1 MTDAGDDEDGPRLR
15 LAAPE
20 HQPEWLNGNAART
33 IAARETARVMA
44 LFRSKP
50 FASMFK
56 TTTDDAVPSV
66 EILRAAKTRLQSAYL
81 EKVERID
88 EQLAALRAQLE
99 DASVSETRK
108 SVIPSHIESTK
119 KMLDE
124 EDAQVRATSA
134 DLDEVAEA
142 VERLPANVEAAARE
156 VRKRREVHERRL
168 ANDPHYGIECVEEAM
183 AFIQERAMIA
193 SRERSDS
200 RGGRGGRTFGSRGGR
215 ERLKPKHIHR
225 IGALCCD
232 GSAPV
237 TIVREPTAFTHSD
250 SRFDILRT
258 QPSPRSPDQ
267 LMELCALA
275 FMATRSIKTGL
286 AVQAAFPNSQDDGA
300 CTFFKPDGYA
310 SYFLIHTESNVYAHE
325 LYSCATNQDV
335 APTFAEEFIRDSC
348 ACDAYQRIRDCN
360 VDERRLLCA
369 SMQVA
374 LSALKRCL
382 PPPSAFNLADDATTV
397 PNDDDDDDAT
407 SDSSDRKRARRSVS
421 VSQQMSTA

>member
-1 MTDAGDDEDGPRLR
+1 MADARDDEDGPRLR

-20 HQPEWLNGNAART
+20 HQPEWLNGNDERT

-50 FASMFK
+50 FASSFQ
-56 TTTDDAVPSV
+56 TADALPSAV
-66 EILRAAKTRLQSAYL
+66 WLRERKTRLQSAYL

-88 EQLAALRAQLE
+88 EQLAALRAKLE

-124 EDAQVRATSA
+124 EDARVRATSA

-156 VRKRREVHERRL
+156 GRKRRALHERRL

-193 SRERSDS
+193 SRRRSVDALH
-200 RGGRGGRTFGSRGGR
+200 RRKHGRPK
-215 ERLKPKHIHR
+215 LKDIHR

-237 TIVREPTAFTHSD
+237 TIVREPTAFTCVD
-250 SRFDILRT
+250 SHKQHFGANARADRLFEER
-258 QPSPRSPDQ
+258 
-267 LMELCALA
+267 ALH
-275 FMATRSIKTGL
+275 FMRCKSIKTGL
-286 AVQAAFPNSQDDGA
+286 AMQAAFPNAQDNDA
-300 CTFFKPDGYA
+300 CTFFKPDGSAY
-310 SYFLIHTESNVYAHE
+310 YFLIHSHSDI
-325 LYSCATNQDV
+325 YSGVTSQDV

-348 ACDAYQRIRDCN
+348 ACDSYQRIRDCK
-360 VDERRLLCA
+360 VDEQELLCA
-369 SMQVA
+369 SLQVT

-382 PPPSAFNLADDATTV
+382 PPPSAFNLADDATTI
-397 PNDDDDDDAT
+397 PNDDDDAT
-407 SDSSDRKRARRSVS
+407 PDSSDRKRARRSVS
-421 VSQQMSTA
+421 VSQQMSAA

>member
-1 MTDAGDDEDGPRLR
+1 MADARDDEDGPRLR

-20 HQPEWLNGNAART
+20 HQPEWLNGNAERT

-50 FASMFK
+50 FASTFK

-99 DASVSETRK
+99 DASVSDTRK

-124 EDAQVRATSA
+124 EDARVRATSA

-142 VERLPANVEAAARE
+142 VARSPANVEAAARK
-156 VRKRREVHERRL
+156 VRERRALHERRL

-183 AFIQERAMIA
+183 VFIQERAMIA
-193 SRERSDS
+193 SREWSVDAS
-200 RGGRGGRTFGSRGGR
+200 RRTFGGRGRP
-215 ERLKPKHIHR
+215 KPKHIHR

-237 TIVREPTAFTHSD
+237 RIVREPTAFTHSD
-250 SRFDILRT
+250 SRFDHQGRMLP
-258 QPSPRSPDQ
+258 QPLNPSPDQ
-267 LMELCALA
+267 SLEVQALR
-275 FMATRSIKTGL
+275 FMQWKSIKTGL
-286 AVQAAFPNSQDDGA
+286 AMQAAFPNSQDDGA
-300 CTFFKPDGYA
+300 CTFFKPDGCA
-310 SYFLIHTESNVYAHE
+310 CYFLIHSKSNIYAHE
-325 LYSCATNQDV
+325 LYSDKNPDV

-348 ACDAYQRIRDCN
+348 ACDAYQRVRDSE

-374 LSALKRCL
+374 ISALKRCL

-397 PNDDDDDDAT
+397 PNDDDAT
-407 SDSSDRKRARRSVS
+407 SDSSDRKRARRSAS
-421 VSQQMSTA
+421 VSQQMSAA

>member
-1 MTDAGDDEDGPRLR
+1 MADARDDEDGPRLR

-20 HQPEWLNGNAART
+20 HQPEWLNGNDERT

-50 FASMFK
+50 FASSFQ
-56 TTTDDAVPSV
+56 TADALPSAV
-66 EILRAAKTRLQSAYL
+66 WLRERKTRLQSAYL

-124 EDAQVRATSA
+124 EDARVRATSA

-156 VRKRREVHERRL
+156 GRKRRALHERRL

-193 SRERSDS
+193 SRRRSVDALH
-200 RGGRGGRTFGSRGGR
+200 RRKHGRPK
-215 ERLKPKHIHR
+215 LKDIHR

-237 TIVREPTAFTHSD
+237 TIVREPTAFTLGD
-250 SRFDILRT
+250 SHKQHFGANARADRLFEER
-258 QPSPRSPDQ
+258 
-267 LMELCALA
+267 ALH
-275 FMATRSIKTGL
+275 FMQGKSIKTGL
-286 AVQAAFPNSQDDGA
+286 AMQAAFPNAQDNDA
-300 CTFFKPDGYA
+300 CTFFKPDGCA
-310 SYFLIHTESNVYAHE
+310 CYFLIHSHGNIYPGKANQDFDTHTS
-325 LYSCATNQDV
+325 SDATNRDIV
-335 APTFAEEFIRDSC
+335 PTFAEEFIRDSC
-348 ACDAYQRIRDCN
+348 ACDSYQRIRDCKA
-360 VDERRLLCA
+360 DEQELLCA
-369 SMQVA
+369 SLQVT

-382 PPPSAFNLADDATTV
+382 PPPSAFNLADDATTI
-397 PNDDDDDDAT
+397 PNDDDDAT
-407 SDSSDRKRARRSVS
+407 PDLSDRKRARRSVS
-421 VSQQMSTA
+421 VSQQMSAA

>member
-1 MTDAGDDEDGPRLR
+1 MTDAGNDEDGPRLR

-56 TTTDDAVPSV
+56 TTDDAVPSA
-66 EILRAAKTRLQSAYL
+66 ERLRNLKTRLQGAYL

-124 EDAQVRATSA
+124 EDARVRATSA

-142 VERLPANVEAAARE
+142 VERLPANIEAAARE
-156 VRKRREVHERRL
+156 VRKRRALHERRL

-183 AFIQERAMIA
+183 TFLQERAAA
-193 SRERSDS
+193 SRRAPIACDTETSW
-200 RGGRGGRTFGSRGGR
+200 RGTIQY
-215 ERLKPKHIHR
+215 LTHMHK
-225 IGALCCD
+225 IGAVGCD
-232 GSAPV
+232 TSVPA
-237 TIVREPTAFTHSD
+237 TIVREPEAYKRVTPTEYD
-250 SRFDILRT
+250 VGSRIGRFIEH
-258 QPSPRSPDQ
+258 RSQ
-267 LMELCALA
+267 
-275 FMATRSIKTGL
+275 SIGSEW
-286 AVQAAFPNSQDDGA
+286 VQAGHVFQASFPNLRRRRGV
-300 CTFFKPDGYA
+300 CTFFKPEGCVCY
-310 SYFLIHTESNVYAHE
+310 YFVGSEHGTHE
-325 LYSCATNQDV
+325 QSMSQAWAAD
-335 APTFAEEFIRDSC
+335 PTFTEEFIRDSC
-348 ACDAYQRIRDCN
+348 ACDSYQRRVANSYAD
-360 VDERRLLCA
+360 DQQLLCA
-369 SMQVA
+369 SLQVT

-397 PNDDDDDDAT
+397 PNDDDDAT
-407 SDSSDRKRARRSVS
+407 SDSSDRKRARQSVS
-421 VSQQMSTA
+421 VSQQMSAA

>member
-1 MTDAGDDEDGPRLR
+1 MADARDDEDGPRLR

-20 HQPEWLNGNAART
+20 HQPEWLNGNDERT

-50 FASMFK
+50 FASSFQ
-56 TTTDDAVPSV
+56 TADALPSAV
-66 EILRAAKTRLQSAYL
+66 WLRERKMRLQSAYL

-88 EQLAALRAQLE
+88 EQLAALRAKLE

-124 EDAQVRATSA
+124 EDARVRATSA

-156 VRKRREVHERRL
+156 GRKRRALHERRL

-193 SRERSDS
+193 SRRRSVDALH
-200 RGGRGGRTFGSRGGR
+200 RHGHRHPK
-215 ERLKPKHIHR
+215 LKDIHR

-237 TIVREPTAFTHSD
+237 TIVREPTAFTRVD
-250 SRFDILRT
+250 SRMSSSSSMADRSFEERALR
-258 QPSPRSPDQ
+258 
-267 LMELCALA
+267 
-275 FMATRSIKTGL
+275 FMQWKSIKTGL
-286 AVQAAFPNSQDDGA
+286 AMQAAFPNAQDNDA
-300 CTFFKPDGYA
+300 CTFFKPDGCA
-310 SYFLIHTESNVYAHE
+310 CYFLIHSHSDI
-325 LYSCATNQDV
+325 YSGVTSQDV

-348 ACDAYQRIRDCN
+348 ACDSYQRIQDCKA
-360 VDERRLLCA
+360 DEQELLCA
-369 SMQVA
+369 SLQVT

-382 PPPSAFNLADDATTV
+382 PPPSAFNLADDATTI
-397 PNDDDDDDAT
+397 PNDDDDAT
-407 SDSSDRKRARRSVS
+407 PDSSDRKRARRSVS
-421 VSQQMSTA
+421 VSQQMSAA

>member
-1 MTDAGDDEDGPRLR
+1 MADARADEDGPRLR

-20 HQPEWLNGNAART
+20 QQPEWLNGNDERT

-50 FASMFK
+50 FASSFQ
-56 TTTDDAVPSV
+56 TADALPSAV
-66 EILRAAKTRLQSAYL
+66 WLRERKTRLQSAYL

-88 EQLAALRAQLE
+88 EQLAALRAKLE

-124 EDAQVRATSA
+124 EDARVRATSA

-156 VRKRREVHERRL
+156 GRKRRALHERRL

-193 SRERSDS
+193 SRRRSVDALH
-200 RGGRGGRTFGSRGGR
+200 RRKHRH
-215 ERLKPKHIHR
+215 PKLNDVQR
-225 IGALCCD
+225 IGALCCE

-237 TIVREPTAFTHSD
+237 TIVREPTAFTLGD
-250 SRFDILRT
+250 SHKQHFGANARADRLFEER
-258 QPSPRSPDQ
+258 
-267 LMELCALA
+267 ALH
-275 FMATRSIKTGL
+275 FMQGKSIKTGL
-286 AVQAAFPNSQDDGA
+286 AMQAAFPNAQDNDA
-300 CTFFKPDGYA
+300 CTFFKPDGCA
-310 SYFLIHTESNVYAHE
+310 CYFLIHSHSNI
-325 LYSCATNQDV
+325 YSGVPSQDD

-348 ACDAYQRIRDCN
+348 ACDSYQRIQDCKA
-360 VDERRLLCA
+360 DEQELLCA
-369 SMQVA
+369 SLQVT

-382 PPPSAFNLADDATTV
+382 PPPSAFNHADDATTI
-397 PNDDDDDDAT
+397 PNDDDDAMP
-407 SDSSDRKRARRSVS
+407 DSSDRKRARRSVS
-421 VSQQMSTA
+421 VSQQMSAA

>member
-1 MTDAGDDEDGPRLR
+1 MADARDDEDGPRLR

-20 HQPEWLNGNAART
+20 HQPEWLNGNDERT

-50 FASMFK
+50 FASSFK
-56 TTTDDAVPSV
+56 TADALPSAV
-66 EILRAAKTRLQSAYL
+66 WLRERKTRLQSAYL

-88 EQLAALRAQLE
+88 EQLAALRAKLE

-124 EDAQVRATSA
+124 EDARVRATSA

-156 VRKRREVHERRL
+156 GRKRRALHERRL

-193 SRERSDS
+193 SRRRSVDALHHHQY
-200 RGGRGGRTFGSRGGR
+200 RNPK
-215 ERLKPKHIHR
+215 LKDIHR

-237 TIVREPTAFTHSD
+237 TIVREPTAFTRVD
-250 SRFDILRT
+250 SRMLSFSSR
-258 QPSPRSPDQ
+258 PDR
-267 LMELCALA
+267 LFEERALH
-275 FMATRSIKTGL
+275 FMQWKSIKTGL
-286 AVQAAFPNSQDDGA
+286 AMQAAFPNAQDNDA
-300 CTFFKPDGYA
+300 CTFFKPDGCA
-310 SYFLIHTESNVYAHE
+310 CYFLIHSHSNI
-325 LYSCATNQDV
+325 YSGVTSQDV

-348 ACDAYQRIRDCN
+348 ACDSYQRIQDCKA
-360 VDERRLLCA
+360 DEQELLCA
-369 SMQVA
+369 SLQVT

-382 PPPSAFNLADDATTV
+382 PPPSAFNLADDATTI
-397 PNDDDDDDAT
+397 PNDDDDAMP
-407 SDSSDRKRARRSVS
+407 DSSDRKRARRSVS
-421 VSQQMSTA
+421 VSQQMSAA

>member
-1 MTDAGDDEDGPRLR
+1 MADARDDEDGPRLR

-20 HQPEWLNGNAART
+20 HQPEWLNGIAERT

-66 EILRAAKTRLQSAYL
+66 EILRATKTRLQSAYL

-88 EQLAALRAQLE
+88 EQLVALRAQLE

-124 EDAQVRATSA
+124 EDARVRATSA

-142 VERLPANVEAAARE
+142 VERSPANIEAAARE
-156 VRKRREVHERRL
+156 VRRRRALHERRL
-168 ANDPHYGIECVEEAM
+168 ASDPHYGIECVEEAM
-183 AFIQERAMIA
+183 VFIQERAMMA
-193 SRERSDS
+193 SRERSVS
-200 RGGRGGRTFGSRGGR
+200 RTFGGRGGR
-215 ERLKPKHIHR
+215 ERPKPKHIHR

-250 SRFDILRT
+250 SRVDILRT

-267 LMELCALA
+267 LMELCALN
-275 FMATRSIKTGL
+275 FMGGRSIKTGL
-286 AVQAAFPNSQDDGA
+286 AMQAAFPNSQDDGA

-310 SYFLIHTESNVYAHE
+310 SYFLIRTESNVYAHE
-325 LYSCATNQDV
+325 LHSCATNLDV

-348 ACDAYQRIRDCN
+348 ACDAYLRVRDSE

-369 SMQVA
+369 SVQVT

-382 PPPSAFNLADDATTV
+382 PPPSAFTLADDATTV
-397 PNDDDDDDAT
+397 PNDDDAA
-407 SDSSDRKRARRSVS
+407 SDSSHRKRARQSVS

>member
-1 MTDAGDDEDGPRLR
+1 MADARDDEDGPRLR

-20 HQPEWLNGNAART
+20 HQPEWLNGNDERT

-50 FASMFK
+50 FASSFK
-56 TTTDDAVPSV
+56 TADALPSAV
-66 EILRAAKTRLQSAYL
+66 WLRERKTRLQSAYL

-88 EQLAALRAQLE
+88 EQLAALRAKLE

-124 EDAQVRATSA
+124 EDARVRATSA

-156 VRKRREVHERRL
+156 GRKRRALHERRL

-193 SRERSDS
+193 SRRRSVDALH
-200 RGGRGGRTFGSRGGR
+200 RRKHGRPK
-215 ERLKPKHIHR
+215 LKDIHR

-237 TIVREPTAFTHSD
+237 TIVREPTAFTLGD
-250 SRFDILRT
+250 SHKQHFGANARADRVFEER
-258 QPSPRSPDQ
+258 
-267 LMELCALA
+267 ALH
-275 FMATRSIKTGL
+275 FMQWKSIKTGL
-286 AVQAAFPNSQDDGA
+286 AMQAAFPNAQDNDA
-300 CTFFKPDGYA
+300 CTFFKPDGSA
-310 SYFLIHTESNVYAHE
+310 CYFLIHSHSNI
-325 LYSCATNQDV
+325 YSGVPSQDD

-348 ACDAYQRIRDCN
+348 ACDSYQRIQDCKA
-360 VDERRLLCA
+360 DEQELLCA
-369 SMQVA
+369 SLQVT

-382 PPPSAFNLADDATTV
+382 PPPSAFNLADDATTI
-397 PNDDDDDDAT
+397 PNDDDDAT
-407 SDSSDRKRARRSVS
+407 PYPSDRKRARRSVS
-421 VSQQMSTA
+421 VSQQMSAA